1 MRQSHRC
8 ASKRTTRLIRRLI
21 PCAPRAITVFMW
33 RALISLLLISFPAPH
48 ELSAQ
53 EFLTVPDIISDDAFY
68 RLIAC
73 AAPPGGDCNKPLIYW
88 SEERRLAL
96 RIGIANTADTFPSY
110 KLDIVD
116 AAIDAAIAEINGA
129 GANLF
134 LVRVYEGEMDI
145 PLHLVDTPQGG
156 VIVGTGIEELDGSD
170 IAIGRVAIRSRGEE
184 IVAATIAISQD
195 IRRRE
200 IASVVLEELV
210 QSLGLVTDIDSPA
223 YQFSI
228 FAENGNSMT
237 RLRGQDASAL
247 RRHYPRPGVPERNT
261 N

>member
-1 MRQSHRC
+1 
-8 ASKRTTRLIRRLI
+8 
-21 PCAPRAITVFMW
+21 MW
-33 RALISLLLISFPAPH
+33 RVLVVLLLISLPSPRGSF
-48 ELSAQ
+48 AQ
-53 EFLTVPDIISDDAFY
+53 EFIAVPDIISDDAFY
-68 RLIAC
+68 RVVSC
-73 AAPPGGDCNKPLIYW
+73 AAPPGGDCAKPLIYW
-88 SEERRLAL
+88 PEDRRLAL
-96 RIGIANTADTFPSY
+96 RVGIASTAESFQDYRF
-110 KLDIVD
+110 DIVD

-134 LVRVYEGEMDI
+134 LERVYEGEMDI
-145 PLHLVDTPQGG
+145 PFYLVDTPQGG
-156 VIVGTGIEELDGSD
+156 TILGTGVEELDGSS
-170 IAIGRVAIRSRGEE
+170 IAIGRVAIRSRGED

-210 QSLGLVTDIDSPA
+210 QSLGLVTDIASPA
-223 YQFSI
+223 YELSI

-247 RRHYPRPGVPERNT
+247 RRHYPRPGVPERET

>member
-1 MRQSHRC
+1 MLRFL
-8 ASKRTTRLIRRLI
+8 A
-21 PCAPRAITVFMW
+21 A
-33 RALISLLLISFPAPH
+33 LLLILLPAPRG
-48 ELSAQ
+48 SMAQ
-53 EFLTVPDIISDDAFY
+53 EFLTVPDVISDEAFY
-68 RLIAC
+68 RLVAC
-73 AAPPGGDCNKPLIYW
+73 AAPPGGECNKPLIYW
-88 SEERRLAL
+88 PEDRRLAL
-96 RIGIANTADTFPSY
+96 RVGIANTAGTFPDY

-145 PLHLVDTPQGG
+145 PFHLVDTPQGG
-156 VIVGTGIEELDGSD
+156 VIANTGIEELDGSD
-170 IAIGRVAIRSRGEE
+170 IAIGRVAIRSRGED

-200 IASVVLEELV
+200 IASVILEELV
-210 QSLGLVTDIDSPA
+210 QSLGLVTDIASPA
-223 YQFSI
+223 YELSI
-228 FAENGNSMT
+228 FAEHGNSMT

-247 RRHYPRPGVPERNT
+247 RRHYPRPGVPEPET

>member
-1 MRQSHRC
+1 MRRGNRC
-8 ASKRTTRLIRRLI
+8 PPIRAKPHAPRLI
-21 PCAPRAITVFMW
+21 PCVCRAITDAMLRFL
-33 RALISLLLISFPAPH
+33 AALLLILLPAPRG
-48 ELSAQ
+48 SMAQ
-53 EFLTVPDIISDDAFY
+53 EFLTVPDVISDEAFY
-68 RLIAC
+68 RLVAC
-73 AAPPGGDCNKPLIYW
+73 AAPPGGECNKPLIYW
-88 SEERRLAL
+88 PEDRRLAL
-96 RIGIANTADTFPSY
+96 RVGIANTADTFPDY

-145 PLHLVDTPQGG
+145 PFHLVDTPQGG
-156 VIVGTGIEELDGSD
+156 VIANTGIEELDGSD
-170 IAIGRVAIRSRGEE
+170 IAIGRVAIRSRGED

-200 IASVVLEELV
+200 IASVILEELV
-210 QSLGLVTDIDSPA
+210 QSLGLVTDIASPA
-223 YQFSI
+223 YELSI
-228 FAENGNSMT
+228 FAEHGNSMT

-247 RRHYPRPGVPERNT
+247 RRHYPRPGVPEPET

>member
-1 MRQSHRC
+1 
-8 ASKRTTRLIRRLI
+8 
-21 PCAPRAITVFMW
+21 MW
-33 RALISLLLISFPAPH
+33 RLLVISLLLTLPVPRGT
-48 ELSAQ
+48 SAQ
-53 EFLTVPDIISDDAFY
+53 EFIAVPDVISDDAFY
-68 RLIAC
+68 RLVSC
-73 AAPPGGDCNKPLIYW
+73 AAPPGGDCAKPLIYW
-88 SEERRLAL
+88 PEDRRLAL
-96 RIGIANTADTFPSY
+96 RVGIAGAADSFQNY
-110 KLDIVD
+110 RFDLVD

-134 LVRVYEGEMDI
+134 LERVYEGDIDI
-145 PLHLVDTPQGG
+145 PFYLVDTPQGG
-156 VIVGTGIEELDGSD
+156 TIDGTGVAELDGSS
-170 IAIGRVAIRSRGEE
+170 IAIGRVAIRSRGEN

-210 QSLGLVTDIDSPA
+210 QSLGLVTDVASPA
-223 YQFSI
+223 YDLSI

-247 RRHYPRPGVPERNT
+247 RRHYPRPGVPERET

>member
-1 MRQSHRC
+1 MLSGNRS
-8 ASKRTTRLIRRLI
+8 APKRTIRLIPDLIRR
-21 PCAPRAITVFMW
+21 AARAITGVMW
-33 RALISLLLISFPAPH
+33 RVFIVLLLISLPAPRGF
-48 ELSAQ
+48 SAQ
-53 EFLTVPDIISDDAFY
+53 EYLTVPDTISDDAFY
-68 RLIAC
+68 RLVAC
-73 AAPPGGDCNKPLIYW
+73 AAVPGGECNKPFIYW
-88 SEERRLAL
+88 PEDRRLAL
-96 RIGIANTADTFPSY
+96 RVGIADTANSFPTY

-116 AAIDAAIAEINGA
+116 AAIDAAIAEINAA

-156 VIVGTGIEELDGSD
+156 VISGTGVDELDGSD
-170 IAIGRVAIRSRGEE
+170 IAIGRVAIRSRGEN

-200 IASVVLEELV
+200 IASVILEELV
-210 QSLGLVTDIDSPA
+210 QSLGLVTDIASPA

-237 RLRGQDASAL
+237 RLRGQDAGAL
-247 RRHYPRPGVPERNT
+247 RRHYPRPGVPERET